1 MLNTYKNK
9 FDLNDYKKAVG
20 VKSNIHKVSYF
31 FKDDIVDLHS
41 KRILIFDLEF
51 SMNKTIFEIGGLI
64 LNGSKVEDTFFKEYK
79 LPYGE
84 PYWCFKK
91 NSFITTPLNM
101 TKKEFSS
108 KDTRWLMDLIDS
120 VDYVMVHNYVAEAQ
134 CLAKLNN
141 QPYSALTC
149 ELLQNKK
156 FICTNYSF
164 KNKYFKSQ
172 GLTETSNGPISE
184 FFGWDITSKDDKYII
199 KNKGVNFYIDKPDGV
214 KSVLHNSFYDSVVTL
229 TNFMSLKKI
238 GS

>member
-1 MLNTYKNK
+1 VLNTYKNR
-9 FDLNDYKKAVG
+9 FDLDDYKKIVG
-20 VKSNIHKVSYF
+20 IKTNIHKVSYF
-31 FKDDIVDLHS
+31 FKDDILDLHD
-41 KRILIFDLEF
+41 KKILIFDLEF
-51 SMNKTIFEIGGLI
+51 SKNKVIFEIGGLV
-64 LNGSKVEDTFFKEYK
+64 LNNSKVEKTFFKEFK

-84 PYWCFKK
+84 PYWCFER
-91 NSFITTPLNM
+91 NSFITAPLNT

-108 KDTRWLMDLIDS
+108 KDTAWLMNLIDS
-120 VDYVMVHNYVAEAQ
+120 VDYVMVHNYVAESQ

-141 QPYSALTC
+141 KVYSSNTC
-149 ELLQNKK
+149 ELVQNKK

-172 GLTETSNGPISE
+172 GLTDTSNGAVSD
-184 FFGWDITSKDDKYII
+184 FFGWEIESEENKYII
-199 KNKGVNFYIDKPDGV
+199 KNDGVKFYIEKPIGV